1 MQDTTKAYQIKL
13 LNNKAKELAAF
24 GDIDGAINL
33 FKSALELDPNHFDS
47 NYNTA
52 NLYYQQENISQAI
65 RYYLFA
71 INIKFNDR
79 NTVINLCCGLIELG
93 YEKTMQSL
101 LNAYLEED
109 PAKVRDLILILNK
122 ELDNFPTNNTP
133 IEKKAEEK
141 ITILIPTTFCTTAP
155 KTVMIEHVIN
165 TFKKM
170 TGLTKC
176 KFIIHYDM
184 KDKSTESQQYLNNLL
199 NLSMKYENMKVIHSI
214 CGGIGTAL
222 LKMNKFLKTDYY
234 FLLEHD
240 WQFERKI
247 NLKEIIAM
255 MDKYSKKIHYIR
267 FNKRKNIP
275 LKFDHTLQPSYRY
288 GIRMLKTSA
297 WSNNPHIGR
306 TAKLKEDWIKYI
318 RKDTGNSS
326 GVEDRLH
333 SVYQKDIKELGF
345 EKAQN
350 KWGVFLYG
358 QAEEERVV
366 SHLMSRIN

>member
-1 MQDTTKAYQIKL
+1 MQDKTKVYQIKI

-33 FKSALELDPNHFDS
+33 FKSAIELDPNHFDS

-52 NLYYQQENISQAI
+52 NLYYQQENILEAI

-71 INIKFNDR
+71 LNIKFNDR

-101 LNAYLEED
+101 LNAYLEEN
-109 PAKVRDLILILNK
+109 PTKVRDLILMLNK
-122 ELDNFPTNNTP
+122 KLNNLSVNDIP
-133 IEKKAEEK
+133 IEKEVEER

-155 KTVMIEHVIN
+155 ETVMIEHVIN

-176 KFIIHYDM
+176 KIIVHYDM
-184 KDKSTESQQYLNNLL
+184 KDQSTQSQQYLNNLL
-199 NLSMKYENMKVIHSI
+199 NLSMKYEDMKIIHSI
-214 CGGIGTAL
+214 RGGIGTAL
-222 LKMNKFLKTDYY
+222 LKMDKFLKTDYY

-240 WQFERKI
+240 WQFERRI
-247 NLKEIIAM
+247 DLKKIIAM
-255 MDKYSKKIHYIR
+255 MDKYSQKIHYIR
-267 FNKRKNIP
+267 FNKRRNTP
-275 LKFDHTLQPSYRY
+275 QKFDHTLQPSYRY
-288 GIRMLKTSA
+288 GIRMLKSSA

-306 TAKLKEDWIKYI
+306 TAKLKKEWLKHIQGN
-318 RKDTGNSS
+318 TGNSL
-326 GVEDRLH
+326 GVEDKLH
-333 SVYQKDIKELGF
+333 ALYQKDIKELGF
-345 EKAQN
+345 EKAQS

-358 QAEEERVV
+358 QMEEERVV
-366 SHLMSRIN
+366 FHLNSRVN